1 MMRIINVQS
10 VAAVTA
16 NKNFNSTATTKK
28 TTQTT
33 KKNYINKTK

>member
-1 MMRIINVQS
+1 MIHIINVQS
-10 VAAVTA
+10 IGAVTA

-33 KKNYINKTK
+33 HKKLCK